1 MRVPD
6 VGFAVHVVHGM
17 ERDRS
22 SDEGLVLR
30 RRGTGR
36 GDASFPDVVGLAEVS
51 SSIML
56 EEESVGLQILPSKFR
71 LLSTIRYVAQ
81 NFLSRQ
87 RRQRASG
94 ISVYSA
100 L

>member
-36 GDASFPDVVGLAEVS
+36 GDASFLDVVGLAEVS

-56 EEESVGLQILPSKFR
+56 EEESVGLQILPSKVR
-71 LLSTIRYVAQ
+71 LLSTTRYVAQ
-81 NFLSRQ
+81 NSCRV
-87 RRQRASG
+87 SG
-94 ISVYSA
+94 DRE
-100 L
+100 

>member
-1 MRVPD
+1 MAAGGWKRGLGSLSIGTLGLEATDRRAACGNCDPGRNESVRVPD

-36 GDASFPDVVGLAEVS
+36 GDASFLDVVGLAEVS

-56 EEESVGLQILPSKFR
+56 EEESVS
-71 LLSTIRYVAQ
+71 
-81 NFLSRQ
+81 
-87 RRQRASG
+87 
-94 ISVYSA
+94 
-100 L
+100 